1 VRLCRPIF
9 SLRTFGLGTFAYLT
23 KLCDSIMKR
32 HGFTLVELLVVIAII
47 AMLVTL
53 LLPAVQAAR
62 EAARRAQCTNH
73 LKQLGLASLNYESAQ
88 DHFQSSG
95 WGFRWT
101 GDPDAGYGES
111 QPGGWIYET
120 YVFMEQTDIRQIGK
134 GLQGRESGGAKY
146 NALAAQRAAVV
157 PGMHCPTRREARGY
171 PHVESS
177 VNSAAP
183 KVVSKTDYAVNAG
196 SGPRDQGTW
205 GGPNCFAAGN
215 CESVIPKMQNTFDG
229 ICARRTEVKLG
240 QIIDGTSKTILIA
253 EKYMNPL
260 EYATGAS
267 CVDTNS
273 NSQGHDWDITRWV
286 PVVRADGSILGQERK
301 PRRDTTGVGGC
312 RSEFGSAHN
321 AGFFAVYC
329 DGHVELITYGVDLAI
344 YAATGT
350 RNGSEAILGDSS
362 R

>member
-1 VRLCRPIF
+1 
-9 SLRTFGLGTFAYLT
+9 
-23 KLCDSIMKR
+23 MKR
-32 HGFTLVELLVVIAII
+32 QGFTLVELLVVIAII

-95 WGFRWT
+95 WGFRWS
-101 GDPDAGYGES
+101 GDPDAGYGER
-111 QPGGWIYET
+111 QPGGWIYES
-120 YVFMEQTDIRQIGK
+120 YAFMEQTDIQMIGK
-134 GLQGRESGGAKY
+134 GLSGRTSGGAKY

-171 PHVESS
+171 PHVETS
-177 VNSAAP
+177 VNAAAP

-196 SGPRDQGTW
+196 SGPRDQGHF
-205 GGPNCFAAGN
+205 GGPACFAAGN
-215 CESVIPKMQNTFDG
+215 CETVIPKMTNEFDG
-229 ICARRTEVKLG
+229 ISARRTEVKVG
-240 QIIDGTSKTILIA
+240 QVIDGTSKTILIA

-267 CVDTNS
+267 CVDNNS
-273 NSQGHDWDITRWV
+273 NSQGHDWDITRWF
-286 PVVRADGSILGQERK
+286 PVIRADGSTLGAERI

-321 AGFFAVYC
+321 AGFYAVYC
-329 DGHVELITYGVDLAI
+329 DGHVDLITYDIDLRV
-344 YAATGT
+344 YAALGT
-350 RNGSEAILGDSS
+350 RNGAEAILEGGG